1 MPEHAKNVISRMFAF
16 HPTIK
21 VAHHAV
27 KDSGLEDED
36 DIGDLVED
44 LCRPGKPHGDWIATF
59 DLVEKEDAL
68 VLERM
73 GEEGECGVECR
84 TIAAAC
90 VPCALRRL

>member
-1 MPEHAKNVISRMFAF
+1 MPEHAKNVISRVFAF

-90 VPCALRRL
+90 VKP